1 MLIKDNYRTD
11 EDQMISDTKQA
22 KITNVSAFDD
32 NYIWLIH
39 GTTTQ
44 KSAQKHI
51 LIVDPGDASPVLEA
65 IIQNNYQPQA
75 IFITHHHHDHTGG
88 IKELLAHYPMPVYGP
103 AHESIPNMTHPLSE
117 GETIT
122 FDTMG
127 LSFSIIDV
135 PGHTKGHIAYL
146 GQNCLFIG
154 DTLFAGGCGRIF
166 EGTAEQMHHSL
177 SKLLVLKDDTQIYC
191 AHEYT
196 QDNLKFAQRVEPNN
210 LLLQQR
216 IKKTDQLRLK
226 QQPTVPSTLLLEKQT
241 NPFLRFDDETVKEAA
256 AHFIKEPLN
265 TPAQVF
271 KTTRYWKDTLD

>member
-1 MLIKDNYRTD
+1 
-11 EDQMISDTKQA
+11 MISEIKQA
-22 KITNVSAFDD
+22 KITTVTAFDD

-39 GTTTQ
+39 GLAD
-44 KSAQKHI
+44 KSAQKQI
-51 LIVDPGDASPVLEA
+51 IIVDPGDSTPVIEA

-88 IKELLAHYPMPVYGP
+88 IKKLLEKYPMPVYGP
-103 AHESIPNMTHPLSE
+103 ADESIPQMTYPLSKE
-117 GETIT
+117 GEKLS

-127 LSFSIIDV
+127 LSFSIIKV

-146 GQNCLFIG
+146 GHHCLFIG

-177 SKLLVLKDDTQIYC
+177 NKLLALEDTTLVYC

-210 LLLQQR
+210 SVLQQR
-216 IKKTDQLRLK
+216 IKKTEELRLK
-226 QQPTVPSTLLLEKQT
+226 DQPTVPSTLLLEKQT
-241 NPFLRFDDETVKEAA
+241 NPFLRFDCDSVKIATE
-256 AHFIKEPLN
+256 HFIKKPLN
-265 TPAQVF
+265 SGAEVF
-271 KTTRYWKDTLD
+271 KVTRYWKDTLD